1 MKRMF
6 RSPIPSFARRVASS
20 SAKREIRV
28 VPARG
33 FDRRSPPPRSSQLKA
48 LKSKVEQGEKERE
61 VLKEE
66 LARSKSSTLKE
77 SETLKSTSDAL
88 SSLRAEHA
96 STLQSLSSLKSK
108 HDGVAK
114 ENEEVSLGIKLKQ
127 HLTAL

>member
-1 MKRMF
+1 MLHLLNDSYLAR
-6 RSPIPSFARRVASS
+6 FARHFPRCFS
-20 SAKREIRV
+20 
-28 VPARG
+28 
-33 FDRRSPPPRSSQLKA
+33 RRSPPPRSSQLKA